1 MDSPNQSTG
10 MEDASKTS
18 AATLQQPAEEVVLHP
33 TATSLATRP
42 GRAQLSLPTMQ
53 HLVLQATRASPD
65 NMGSPLLEYVDIFMD
80 NFILLTHG
88 PIEQKQQFRWI
99 LLECLDSVIRPL
111 DHTDQKE

>member
-1 MDSPNQSTG
+1 
-10 MEDASKTS
+10 MEDAGKSST
-18 AATLQQPAEEVVLHP
+18 ATLDEPAKEAVLHP
-33 TATSLATRP
+33 TTTSLATYP
-42 GRAQLSLPTMQ
+42 GRTQLSQPTIQ
-53 HLVLQATRASPD
+53 HIIPQTTRASPD